1 MTLLKK
7 DEKLVHDD
15 LFAIT
20 SSLFERRQRA
30 TSKWTGPWWS
40 CCDDGSMQAHR
51 VPRSIQVTAVLPS
64 IWTQRSITWK
74 KMAVMFYPYEG
85 GSLKTCDHLLT
96 LMSSQTCMTFFC
108 RTQKHK
114 RLYWKPDYIGELWLP
129 LYCGKKNTAICIRIF
144 NFMFHRRWKVMHI
157 WNDTWVSKWLQ
168 NWYFGVIKPLFLLN
182 TLCIT

>member
-1 MTLLKK
+1 
-7 DEKLVHDD
+7 
-15 LFAIT
+15 
-20 SSLFERRQRA
+20 
-30 TSKWTGPWWS
+30 
-40 CCDDGSMQAHR
+40 
-51 VPRSIQVTAVLPS
+51 
-64 IWTQRSITWK
+64 
-74 KMAVMFYPYEG
+74 MFYPYEG

-168 NWYFGVIKPLFLLN
+168 NWYFGVISLTFIPVEYFVYYLIGTDMQMRYHCEMVYVSFCRLLVTVFLTLVSIFQIRLFFY
-182 TLCIT
+182 